1 MALIKN
7 KTKPFQIVQ
16 KELKMEDKMQNN
28 NGGPSSPTSP
38 SMAQAPT
45 PRPHLG
51 TGGTGGPGASNTV
64 DPSEQFL
71 DNIQNEDAMALY
83 VGATAGPGMPGS
95 VEEAREQDLEFNDV
109 RQRFRDK
116 VRNKNTEEQGQIMAE
131 TWKKMLPKVIQHRKE
146 EAAIAILLG
155 DMGNVIKATV
165 PHGEWLPTARRHFP
179 EVEIRALQ
187 DYMRIAGIRKVENH
201 TSLGIFRLIKL
212 APLASSE
219 SFTAEDDPIQA
230 ILNAASSKLETT
242 TEEPNTLAAIAIA
255 SSRLS
260 KAGLTIE
267 IAVLRD
273 FVKAGYQLTAK
284 DIKEMLAMVENGQD
298 PTDFLREVIKNAG
311 ARVFPLTN
319 PGSGEKMEKEDK
331 APSVPNIDTAFQQ
344 ASDTISLALTQS
356 TISASDITRARYER
370 LMKDLKAFGEKAFG
384 AEVASA

>member
-1 MALIKN
+1 MENEKQN
-7 KTKPFQIVQ
+7 K
-16 KELKMEDKMQNN
+16 
-28 NGGPSSPTSP
+28 NGGPSSPTSS
-38 SMAQAPT
+38 SMVQTPT

-51 TGGTGGPGASNTV
+51 TGGTGGTGAPGAGDTTV
-64 DPSEQFL
+64 LGDKVYGI
-71 DNIQNEDAMALY
+71 IQNEDAMALY

-95 VEEAREQDLEFNDV
+95 VEEAREQDLEFDDV

-116 VRNKNTEEQGQIMAE
+116 VRNKNPEEQGQIMTEA
-131 TWKKMLPKVIQHRKE
+131 WKKMLPTVIKLRKE
-146 EAAIAILLG
+146 EAGIAILLG

-187 DYMRIAGIRKVENH
+187 DYMRIASIRKVENH
-201 TSLGIFRLIKL
+201 TSLGIYKLIKL
-212 APLASSE
+212 AAEASRDV
-219 SFTAEDDPIQA
+219 FKADDDPIQT
-230 ILNAASSKLETT
+230 ILNGASEKLGSIA
-242 TEEPNTLAAIAIA
+242 EEANTLAAIAIA
-255 SSRLS
+255 NSRLT
-260 KAGLTIE
+260 KAGLTIV
-267 IAVLRD
+267 IADLRD
-273 FVKAGYQLTAK
+273 FVKGGYQLTAK

-319 PGSGEKMEKEDK
+319 PGSGEKKEKEDK
-331 APSVPNIDTAFQQ
+331 APSIPNIDTAFQQ

-384 AEVASA
+384 AEVVPA